1 MQRSE
6 RVLFCKEGGGI
17 LAVFPSLKWD
27 NVNLTCYAHVGQHSA
42 ICPDYFKG
50 LEVVENPKD
59 YLELQ
64 NELLSLGY
72 KLNVL
77 NGKPNTILRN
87 VLKTK

>member
-1 MQRSE
+1 ME
-6 RVLFCKEGGGI
+6 RVIFCKEGDGI

-27 NVNLTCYAHVGQHSA
+27 KLNVTGYDGNHVPVSLS
-42 ICPDYFKG
+42 YFRG

-77 NGKPNTILRN
+77 NGKPDTILRN